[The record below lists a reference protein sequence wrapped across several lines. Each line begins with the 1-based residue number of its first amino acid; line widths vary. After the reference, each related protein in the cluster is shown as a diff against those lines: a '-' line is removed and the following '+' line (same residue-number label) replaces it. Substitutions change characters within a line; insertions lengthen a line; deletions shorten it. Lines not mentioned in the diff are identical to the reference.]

1 MHKALPETINAFPFG
16 NLKTAKHR
24 QSLCF
29 AQVEG
34 MIPDC
39 LSQET
44 ALRQYGQ
51 KMWAEGFKEG
61 KLEVLLSLLK
71 QGIITEEVAAREIGM
86 TVKAFRK
93 AAAEL
98 ANASDG

>member
-1 MHKALPETINAFPFG
+1 
-16 NLKTAKHR
+16 
-24 QSLCF
+24 
-29 AQVEG
+29 

-51 KMWAEGFKEG
+51 ERWAEGFKQGYEEG
-61 KLEVLLSLLK
+61 KLEAVLDLLN
-71 QGIITEEVAAREIGM
+71 QGIITEDDAAEETGM

-93 AAAEL
+93 AAADLE
-98 ANASDG
+98 NASEAELPV

>member
-1 MHKALPETINAFPFG
+1 
-16 NLKTAKHR
+16 
-24 QSLCF
+24 
-29 AQVEG
+29 

-51 KMWAEGFKEG
+51 KLWAEGFKQGFKHGFKQGFKQGYKEG

-71 QGIITEEVAAREIGM
+71 QGIITEEVAARETGM
-86 TVKAFRK
+86 TVEAFRK
-93 AAAEL
+93 AAAAL
-98 ANASDG
+98 A